1 MEISKGLQKEI
12 VLVQNKLKNAICDH
26 QICMGKLKDDPNNAD
41 IRGQI
46 QQIQLNIVSL
56 GRCQKQVV
64 ERLRKEVEGYQAQN
78 DKGVKLSVASL
89 LGLTNNNNNIN
100 NNNHASSNNNNHFTP
115 NNDQDKDDVL
125 QVKVQ
130 ANGLAKRRRLNK
142 DNFRNGVNK
151 KIRAKETPVET
162 LSIDDD
168 VIELSNEEND
178 SNEKEENT
186 INENDL
192 KTPVDKSE
200 LQQTEFLDKL
210 GLITISNFDKL
221 QSKKAERKRRS
232 RANPQFVCST
242 WELPTKKKRHS
253 YLQSGNAPQTRQTT
267 ARLNGPSPPPPP
279 TATSSG
285 HKIQKSQPVTK
296 SVAGS
301 PPPSPS
307 SSSSSQSSSSKSLL
321 PAQKP
326 SGKPNILPNLN
337 ETLAHGSCNKT
348 VENCSKSQTITSN
361 SNSVKTSPSK
371 VINIPGLPSS
381 LTIEKIEND
390 VVCIHCRS
398 PGMLST
404 CENCS
409 ANYHQACHVIL
420 PPPQGQCPKCYEM
433 NQNNE
438 VASPVIKKS
447 DEIEEKERERYEQR
461 ERNADLRLQ
470 VYEMEKR
477 SQLLG
482 QSLQVQ
488 HRLKQELLSKQEKT
502 QKSIKRLVDFIKLMR
517 QPPASTQTSES
528 SSCLHQSSSSPSAR
542 GRSPAPTSPNPTTRY
557 SRVRSTSPTTSS
569 AGRQTKTPSPIRPSS
584 STSSPRSSPASGPT
598 CSRIRDSLTTTAS
611 PSSVPQTTT
620 ITTTTTTTT
629 TTNNN
634 NNNNNNTITINNITS
649 TSITN
654 TSSSSISNS
663 SHIRFLSSKSYPILV
678 SVDSSPAIQPS
689 LRARQP
695 SATVCQSPRDQL
707 SSVTQANSQASL
719 LSTTVSVQLIQGHP
733 HLNNFSQVLP
743 QESPLHHPRPVLPST
758 TNDSPRATQGY
769 STSSSPRVGSSPS
782 PSDPTGSP
790 LAAQCPDSI
799 ASQCL
804 SRKIPALRIQ
814 VHQLDQLTE
823 NDVSITYVKTGT
835 RSKGEQWRVPMT
847 TSVTSPGPP
856 VVSSQG
862 PSLPITRV
870 LPITSPKIVSPEIST
885 SSPGQLSS
893 DCTADSL
900 KAKSQPSLTLR
911 QRDSPPSELTE
922 TST

>member
-337 ETLAHGSCNKT
+337 ETLAH
-348 VENCSKSQTITSN
+348 
-361 SNSVKTSPSK
+361 
-371 VINIPGLPSS
+371 
-381 LTIEKIEND
+381 
-390 VVCIHCRS
+390 
-398 PGMLST
+398 
-404 CENCS
+404 
-409 ANYHQACHVIL
+409 
-420 PPPQGQCPKCYEM
+420 
-433 NQNNE
+433 
-438 VASPVIKKS
+438 
-447 DEIEEKERERYEQR
+447 EEKERERYEQR

-482 QSLQVQ
+482 QSLQVRPVACPAPIEARAAEQ
-488 HRLKQELLSKQEKT
+488 TGENTEVNKETGGFHKIDATTPSFNSNFGVQQLPPSIQLIPIGSGPLSSTNITQSNHSLFAVFVPVNHRLQSANLLGTSY
-502 QKSIKRLVDFIKLMR
+502 R
-517 QPPASTQTSES
+517 QLRKPTARPAYYQ
-528 SSCLHQSSSSPSAR
+528 LQY
-542 GRSPAPTSPNPTTRY
+542 RY
-557 SRVRSTSPTTSS
+557 
-569 AGRQTKTPSPIRPSS
+569 
-584 STSSPRSSPASGPT
+584 
-598 CSRIRDSLTTTAS
+598 
-611 PSSVPQTTT
+611 
-620 ITTTTTTTT
+620 
-629 TTNNN
+629 N
-634 NNNNNNTITINNITS
+634 
-649 TSITN
+649 
-654 TSSSSISNS
+654 
-663 SHIRFLSSKSYPILV
+663 
-678 SVDSSPAIQPS
+678 
-689 LRARQP
+689 
-695 SATVCQSPRDQL
+695 
-707 SSVTQANSQASL
+707 
-719 LSTTVSVQLIQGHP
+719 
-733 HLNNFSQVLP
+733 
-743 QESPLHHPRPVLPST
+743 
-758 TNDSPRATQGY
+758 
-769 STSSSPRVGSSPS
+769 
-782 PSDPTGSP
+782 
-790 LAAQCPDSI
+790 
-799 ASQCL
+799 
-804 SRKIPALRIQ
+804 
-814 VHQLDQLTE
+814 
-823 NDVSITYVKTGT
+823 
-835 RSKGEQWRVPMT
+835 
-847 TSVTSPGPP
+847 
-856 VVSSQG
+856 
-862 PSLPITRV
+862 
-870 LPITSPKIVSPEIST
+870 
-885 SSPGQLSS
+885 
-893 DCTADSL
+893 
-900 KAKSQPSLTLR
+900 
-911 QRDSPPSELTE
+911 
-922 TST
+922 

>member
-46 QQIQLNIVSL
+46 QQIQLDIVSL

-168 VIELSNEEND
+168 VIELSIEEND
-178 SNEKEENT
+178 SNEKEENI
-186 INENDL
+186 INENDV

-279 TATSSG
+279 PTATSSG
-285 HKIQKSQPVTK
+285 QKVQKSQSVTK

-307 SSSSSQSSSSKSLL
+307 SSSSSQSSNSKSLL

-326 SGKPNILPNLN
+326 SGKPNILRNLN

-348 VENCSKSQTITSN
+348 LENGSKSQTITSN
-361 SNSVKTSPSK
+361 SNSVKSSPSK
-371 VINIPGLPSS
+371 VMNIPGLPSS

-409 ANYHQACHVIL
+409 ANYHTACHVIL
-420 PPPQGQCPKCYEM
+420 PPPQRQCPKCYEM
-433 NQNNE
+433 NQDNE
-438 VASPVIKKS
+438 VTSPVIKKS

-502 QKSIKRLVDFIKLMR
+502 QKSIKRLVDFIKLMQ
-517 QPPASTQTSES
+517 QPPASTQTSGS
-528 SSCLHQSSSSPSAR
+528 SSCHHQSSSSPSAR
-542 GRSPAPTSPNPTTRY
+542 GRSPAPTSPSPTTHC
-557 SRVRSTSPTTSS
+557 SQVRSTSPTTSS
-569 AGRQTKTPSPIRPSS
+569 AGHRTKTPSPIHPSS

-598 CSRIRDSLTTTAS
+598 CSRTRDSLTTTAS
-611 PSSVPQTTT
+611 PLSVPQTTT
-620 ITTTTTTTT
+620 ITTTTI
-629 TTNNN
+629 
-634 NNNNNNTITINNITS
+634 NNTITINNITS
-649 TSITN
+649 TNITN
-654 TSSSSISNS
+654 TSSSISNS
-663 SHIRFLSSKSYPILV
+663 NHIRFLSSKSYPILV
-678 SVDSSPAIQPS
+678 SVDSSPATQPN
-689 LRARQP
+689 LRVHQP
-695 SATVCQSPRDQL
+695 SATVCQSPRDQQ
-707 SSVTQANSQASL
+707 SSVMQTNNQASL

-743 QESPLHHPRPVLPST
+743 QEFPLHHPRPVLPST
-758 TNDSPRATQGY
+758 TNDSPRATQVY
-769 STSSSPRVGSSPS
+769 STSNSPRIGSSPS

-790 LAAQCPDSI
+790 LAAQCPDSTV
-799 ASQCL
+799 SQCL
-804 SRKIPALRIQ
+804 TRKIPALRIQ

-823 NDVSITYVKTGT
+823 NDVSITYVKTET
-835 RSKGEQWRVPMT
+835 KSKKDQWRVPV
-847 TSVTSPGPP
+847 TSVTSSGPP
-856 VVSSQG
+856 AKPVMSCEQG
-862 PSLPITRV
+862 PSLPIT
-870 LPITSPKIVSPEIST
+870 SPMIVSKEISI
-885 SSPGQLSS
+885 SSLGQLSS
-893 DCTADSL
+893 DCTGDSL
-900 KAKSQPSLTLR
+900 KAKSQPTLR